1 MTLKEYNKLSDY
13 EVVMLWWEYNAAQDS
28 DISFDEFDN
37 IMRDSLTE

>member
-13 EVVMLWWEYNAAQDS
+13 EAVMLWWEYNAAHDS